1 VITRFWLC
9 PRAER
14 RGFESSA
21 LQTILISVQARQ
33 TAGLLRVPN
42 RAPSTVWA
50 AVPPSRPGANTE
62 ASLVRSAYRLVAN
75 LVL

>member
-1 VITRFWLC
+1 M
-9 PRAER
+9 
-14 RGFESSA
+14 
-21 LQTILISVQARQ
+21 LISVQARQ

-50 AVPPSRPGANTE
+50 AVQPSRPGANTE
-62 ASLVRSAYRLVAN
+62 ASPARSAYPPVAN